1 MTRRTC
7 HGNVSGST
15 HRAKHSVSCWNHR
28 FGHIGLYLGHHIQV
42 IIMKKTDISVMK
54 DNDICIEGGILM
66 KEDCLHHLFV
76 PPEKSTTERISD
88 AVDDKLFC
96 RKKSPRRTVREIRDK
111 IILHGREQR

>member
-1 MTRRTC
+1 MIDMTRRTC

-15 HRAKHSVSCWNHR
+15 HRAKHSVPHWNHR
-28 FGHIGLYLGHHIQV
+28 FGHIGLYLGRHIQV

-76 PPEKSTTERISD
+76 PPEKSTTERLSD

-96 RKKSPRRTVREIRDK
+96 RKNRQEEP
-111 IILHGREQR
+111 